1 MEKTSGGRQAK
12 RALITAFSILD
23 SASDSPEEIYTHI
36 YKAVISFINHKIGS
50 NRVEYSTGEITE
62 IIKNY
67 DEAEVYKGIE
77 QILTRGEAVRFAP
90 ISSQEAQNDL
100 RGIKQL
106 LEKIDGAW
114 S

>member
-1 MEKTSGGRQAK
+1 M
-12 RALITAFSILD
+12 
-23 SASDSPEEIYTHI
+23 
-36 YKAVISFINHKIGS
+36 
-50 NRVEYSTGEITE
+50 EYSTGEITE

-77 QILTRGEAVRFAP
+77 QILSRGEAVRFAP

-100 RGIKQL
+100 LGIKQL
-106 LEKIDGAW
+106 LEKIDGDW